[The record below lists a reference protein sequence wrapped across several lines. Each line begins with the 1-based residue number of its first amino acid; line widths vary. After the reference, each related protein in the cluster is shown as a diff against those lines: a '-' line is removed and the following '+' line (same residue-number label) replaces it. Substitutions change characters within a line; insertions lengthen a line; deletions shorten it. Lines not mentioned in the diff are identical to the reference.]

1 MQTITLPALEI
12 PPQKTE
18 TTHGTL
24 IYPGLDVPARMML
37 IDPSEIAQLVK
48 EARRAAEQAY
58 SAYKT
63 QFPVGAALIMRDDP
77 ELRIFSAS
85 NSENSVLNAGVC
97 AERAAI
103 HFAVGQGFRE
113 IKIIVISTA
122 NREQADIAL
131 RSPCGLCRQTIREFA
146 DDNTVIIIDY
156 EADGVLGEILDINRL
171 LPYGYR
177 YQTVSIEST
186 I

>member
-1 MQTITLPALEI
+1 MQTVTLPAI
-12 PPQKTE
+12 TWPAQKT
-18 TTHGTL
+18 TTPQGDL
-24 IYPGLDVPARMML
+24 IYPGLDLPARMML
-37 IDPSEIAQLVK
+37 VDPAEIAQLVK

-58 SAYKT
+58 SAYDT

-77 ELRIFSAS
+77 DERIFSAS
-85 NSENSVLNAGVC
+85 NSENSVLNAGIC

-103 HFAVGQGFRE
+103 HFAVGQGFRQ

-122 NREQADIAL
+122 NREQAEIAL
-131 RSPCGLCRQTIREFA
+131 RSPCGLCCQTIREFA
-146 DDNTVIIIDY
+146 DDNTVIVIDY

-177 YQTVSIEST
+177 YQMASVEST
-186 I
+186 V

>member
-1 MQTITLPALEI
+1 MQTVTLPALEI
-12 PPQKTE
+12 PAQRTE
-18 TTHGTL
+18 TSHGAL
-24 IYPGLDVPARMML
+24 LYPGVDLPARMML
-37 IDPSEIAQLVK
+37 VDPAEIAQLVT

-58 SAYKT
+58 STYET

-77 ELRIFSAS
+77 EGRIFSAA
-85 NSENSVLNAGVC
+85 NSENAVLNAGIC

-103 HFAVGQGFRE
+103 HFAVGQGFRL
-113 IKIIVISTA
+113 IKTIVISTA

-131 RSPCGLCRQTIREFA
+131 RSPCGLCRQTMREFS
-146 DDNTVIIIDY
+146 DDNTVIIVDY

-177 YQTVSIEST
+177 YQQTVLEST